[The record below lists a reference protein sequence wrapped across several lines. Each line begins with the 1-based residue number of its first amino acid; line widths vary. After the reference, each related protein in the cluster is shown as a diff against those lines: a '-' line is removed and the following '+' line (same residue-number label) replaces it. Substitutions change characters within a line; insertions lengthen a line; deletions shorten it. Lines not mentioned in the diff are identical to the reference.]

1 MNSNNNLINQ
11 SINNLDRNI
20 ETKNKKEY
28 NRNLSFFD
36 LFFAGYGFIVGAG
49 IFTLLPAIIR
59 NGRGL
64 SWFSFIAG
72 GLICLIT
79 GLSYSKLNSL
89 YPSNDAEY
97 SWIMNV
103 LNFDKNRDPEK
114 TPRWVQLLANLIIW
128 IVVVIGLL
136 TAATVMVGQADVM
149 KEYINVSKPL
159 IIAVMLAIPSL
170 ITMFGNKYA
179 TSLNQLIMTLVTL
192 TFVLLFGKAS
202 FKGTNSGDLDF
213 NLKHLDFNDLL
224 KSSFITIFAFNGFQS
239 IVQLSEEAKDKN
251 DVPKS
256 IVSSVSFATL
266 VYVLITVSV
275 ISLIGLNSAA
285 GSVSPIGNAFGV
297 NFGDN
302 GKNIVNVLT
311 IAALTNTIL
320 IITMSRSRLL
330 QKLAVRGIAP
340 KYLEKITSF
349 QKFFGLEKFENNENN
364 NNENNNSE
372 NTIPINGIITLSVV
386 TFLLTFIKKGAV
398 EYLGGLTSSFIF
410 IVFTLVNLLVLIN
423 YFKNKTPAEIKKEEE
438 IDAKFPLVKGYPWYG
453 VVGLILS
460 VTYLKLS
467 TKYIRLLTN

>member
-1 MNSNNNLINQ
+1 MDNNIINE
-11 SINNLDRNI
+11 SINNLDKDF
-20 ETKNKKEY
+20 ETKTKKEF

-49 IFTLLPAIIR
+49 IFTLLPTIIR
-59 NGRGL
+59 HGRGL
-64 SWFSFIAG
+64 SWFSFVAG

-103 LNFDKNRDPEK
+103 LNFDKERDPKK
-114 TPRWVQLLANLIIW
+114 THPGVKMLANLIIW

-136 TAATVMVGQADVM
+136 TAATVMVGQADIIR
-149 KEYINVSKPL
+149 EYVNISKPL
-159 IIAVMLAIPSL
+159 IVAVMLTLPS
-170 ITMFGNKYA
+170 IVTMLGNKYA
-179 TSLNQLIMTLVTL
+179 TSLNQTIMILVTL
-192 TFVLLFGKAS
+192 TFALLFGNGMIS
-202 FKGTNSGDLDF
+202 GTNSAENDYNIKNLDF
-213 NLKHLDFNDLL
+213 TNLL

-239 IVQLSEEAKDKN
+239 IVQLSEEAEKKN

-266 VYVLITVSV
+266 VYVLITISV

-285 GSVSPIGNAFGV
+285 GSVSPIGSAFGV
-297 NFGDN
+297 NLGSN
-302 GKNIVNVLT
+302 GKNVVNALT

-320 IITMSRSRLL
+320 IITMSRARLL

-340 KYLEKITSF
+340 KYLEKITSI
-349 QKFFGLEKFENNENN
+349 QKFLGLEKFTNNNNVSNENN
-364 NNENNNSE
+364 SE
-372 NTIPINGIITLSVV
+372 KEKTIPINAIITLSVI

-410 IVFTLVNLLVLIN
+410 IVFTLVNSLVLIN
-423 YFKNKTPAEIKKEEE
+423 YFKKKTSAELRKEKEVDE
-438 IDAKFPLVKGYPWYG
+438 QFPLVKGYPWYG

-460 VTYLKLS
+460 VIYLNLS
-467 TKYIRLLTN
+467 RKYISLLAK

>member
-1 MNSNNNLINQ
+1 MNNNNLIKQ
-11 SINNLDRNI
+11 SINNLDRNN
-20 ETKNKKEY
+20 ETMTKYEY
-28 NRNLSFFD
+28 RRNLSFFD

-59 NGRGL
+59 HGRGL

-103 LNFDKNRDPEK
+103 LNFDKERDPKK
-114 TPRWVQLLANLIIW
+114 TPKWVQLLANLIIW

-149 KEYINVSKPL
+149 KEYVNISKPI

-170 ITMFGNKYA
+170 ITMVGNKYA
-179 TSLNQLIMTLVTL
+179 TSLNKLIMILVTL

-202 FKGTNSGDLDF
+202 LKGENSSDLDF
-213 NLKHLDFNDLL
+213 NLKHLNLNNLL

-239 IVQLSEEAKDKN
+239 IVQLSEEAKEKN
-251 DVPKS
+251 NVPKS

-266 VYVLITVSV
+266 VYVLITISV

-297 NFGDN
+297 NFGSN
-302 GKNIVNVLT
+302 GINIVNALT

-340 KYLEKITSF
+340 KYLEKITSV
-349 QKFFGLEKFENNENN
+349 QKFLGLEKFENNENKSD
-364 NNENNNSE
+364 EK
-372 NTIPINGIITLSVV
+372 TIPINAIITLSVV

-410 IVFTLVNLLVLIN
+410 IVFTLVNILVLIN
-423 YFKNKTPAEIKKEEE
+423 YFKKKTSAELKKEEE

-460 VTYLKLS
+460 VTYLNLS
-467 TKYIRLLTN
+467 TKYIRLLTK

>member
-1 MNSNNNLINQ
+1 MNNNLINQ
-11 SINNLDRNI
+11 SINNLDRNS
-20 ETKNKKEY
+20 ETMTNKEY
-28 NRNLSFFD
+28 SRNLSFFD

-103 LNFDKNRDPEK
+103 LNFDKERDPKK
-114 TPRWVQLLANLIIW
+114 TPKWVQLLANLIIW

-149 KEYINVSKPL
+149 KGYVNISKPI

-170 ITMFGNKYA
+170 ITMVGNKYA
-179 TSLNQLIMTLVTL
+179 TSLNKLIMILVTL

-202 FKGTNSGDLDF
+202 LKGENSSDLDF
-213 NLKHLDFNDLL
+213 NLKHLDFNNLL

-239 IVQLSEEAKDKN
+239 IVQLSEEAKEKN

-266 VYVLITVSV
+266 VYVLITISV

-285 GSVSPIGNAFGV
+285 GSVSPIGSAFGV
-297 NFGDN
+297 NFGSN

-340 KYLEKITSF
+340 KYLEKITSI
-349 QKFFGLEKFENNENN
+349 QKFLGLEKFENNENKSD
-364 NNENNNSE
+364 EK
-372 NTIPINGIITLSVV
+372 TIPINAIITLSVV

-423 YFKNKTPAEIKKEEE
+423 YFKKKTSAELKKEEE

-460 VTYLKLS
+460 VKYLNLS
-467 TKYIRLLTN
+467 TKYIRLLTK